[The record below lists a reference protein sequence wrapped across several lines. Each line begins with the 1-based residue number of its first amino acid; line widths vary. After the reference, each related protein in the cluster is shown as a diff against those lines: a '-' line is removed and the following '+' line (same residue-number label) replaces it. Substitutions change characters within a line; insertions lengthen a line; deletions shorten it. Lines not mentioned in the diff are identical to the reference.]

1 MQTGTILGL
10 PQLTSF
16 SRNTSS
22 PRALERLPLAATL
35 IVSGTRRDPDV
46 ELTGDDKKDLLPTQ
60 EKLER
65 VLGNSDGTVLSLL
78 CCPCTLCDHD
88 NDDFRNLVQ
97 GAKILHDTQK
107 RQELAI
113 LILSGCLFALG
124 DLCKQ
129 ANFDVVKF
137 AAQVNVSWTQHS
149 TDSCFLRIASIP
161 SQCPHIFFDQGI
173 RDTCVDCRKRAFQC
187 AALESSSVVNIPNL
201 ERTHVIFDHSSQ
213 NVPFILECPQERLNL
228 RLNPRFYTSQID
240 PSCCGDKQLREQ
252 VLFRKVFKY
261 QHKEMDTIAQAQKE
275 ARIAMHLAQRD
286 PASFVEVYFALTYKD
301 RFYTYVEIIF
311 PLYDRNLSHEFELQE
326 LRRISTSELEC
337 LLDNPLWTACLDVV
351 NAVSIMHEAVES
363 GDVKCSGHFDIKPDN
378 IVVKDDKNGT
388 KKLFL
393 IDFGQAAAHKAGMD
407 YYQPPEVTWPRPNT
421 KPLGAKYDVW
431 SMACVLLEVLIFIDS
446 GLDKLQLFRA
456 RVKGN
461 DETNF
466 AFWQET
472 SPQEI
477 VLRPAVTDRLKTFED
492 QGDRRIQAVIRQLR
506 AMLSIF
512 PEQRPTMRSCLGD
525 FTRLN
530 LNPEDLGLATQDWM
544 NCGLEEWKTSYGTSR
559 MARPNPGNLY
569 FHRDKPSQIH
579 QGGVEQVTLYIE
591 SVMRDSQPLKVVS
604 FVPRAFFHFPTKPG
618 HTFTCH
624 FDNFHKG
631 FTFYFSLLREFL
643 DFMSLLTYQRII
655 PDIAADPAASEVG
668 FKLGECLI
676 KEHGVFR
683 DSARRFKGG
692 TAQIWRQMS
701 QGGYDRRF
709 KRPESLGTTAGDAG
723 LAGGKRTATSTT
735 VASIRNPTNVW
746 KMVLWTQDA
755 KTDERVCVVID
766 IGAKT
771 WRLDDPS
778 GRAPRRFKIKPHHG
792 HADFRGAI
800 FTPSTPEKDGNV
812 LEDRYPGFPISPSRL
827 QAEMQLRLTEA
838 TIDFL
843 NTEHRKQI
851 LQILRQNNFNLAG

>member
-1 MQTGTILGL
+1 MQVRDTWASLSQFPLGHSNVCPSL
-10 PQLTSF
+10 RPCMSD
-16 SRNTSS
+16 
-22 PRALERLPLAATL
+22 LEGPEAVRLFVE
-35 IVSGTRRDPDV
+35 IVSGTKRDPDV
-46 ELTGDDKKDLLPTQ
+46 DMTGDAKKYLLPTK

-137 AAQVNVSWTQHS
+137 AAQVNMSWTQHS
-149 TDSCFLRIASIP
+149 TDSCFLRIAPIP
-161 SQCPHIFFDQGI
+161 SQCPHRYLDQ
-173 RDTCVDCRKRAFQC
+173 DKC
-187 AALESSSVVNIPNL
+187 AALESSTVVNVPNL
-201 ERTHVIFDHSSQ
+201 ERTPVIFDHSSQ
-213 NVPFILECPQERLNL
+213 NVPFILECPQERLNM
-228 RLNPRFYTSQID
+228 RLTPRFYTSQID
-240 PSCCGDKQLREQ
+240 PSCCGDEQLREQ

-261 QHKEMDTIAQAQKE
+261 QHERVGLIVQAEEE

-301 RFYTYVEIIF
+301 RLFTYVEIVF

-326 LRRISTSELEC
+326 LPRRSAPELEC
-337 LLDNPLWTACLDVV
+337 LLHNPLWTASLNVV
-351 NAVSIMHEAVES
+351 NAVHIMHEAVES

-378 IVVKDDKNGT
+378 IVVKDDQDGT

-393 IDFGQAAAHKAGMD
+393 IDFGQAAAQQAGTN
-407 YYQPPEVTWPRPNT
+407 YYQPPEVTWPRPNAN
-421 KPLGAKYDVW
+421 PLKTKYDVW

-446 GLDKLQLFRA
+446 GLDRLQLFRA

-461 DETNF
+461 DEPNF
-466 AFWQET
+466 AFWQGT

-477 VLRPAVTDRLKTFED
+477 VLRPAVTDRLRTFED
-492 QGDRRIQAVIRQLR
+492 QGNRRIQPVIRLLR

-525 FTRLN
+525 LTRLN

-544 NCGLEEWKTSYGTSR
+544 NCGLEKWKTSYSTSR
-559 MARPNPGNLY
+559 IVRPTPGDLY
-569 FHRDKPSQIH
+569 FYRDKPSQDH
-579 QGGVEQVTLYIE
+579 QGGVEQVTLHIE
-591 SVMRDSQPLKVVS
+591 SVMRDSQPLKAVS
-604 FVPRAFFHFPTKPG
+604 FVPRAFFHFSTRPG

-624 FDNFHKG
+624 FDNFHTG

-643 DFMSLLTYQRII
+643 DFMSLLTYQQIV

-668 FKLGECLI
+668 FKVGECLI
-676 KEHGVFR
+676 KERGMFR
-683 DSARRFKGG
+683 DSTRRFKGG
-692 TAQIWRQMS
+692 TVQIWRQLS
-701 QGGYDRRF
+701 QGVYDRWV

-723 LAGGKRTATSTT
+723 LAGGMRTASSTA

-755 KTDERVCVVID
+755 MTNERVCVVID

-778 GRAPRRFKIKPHHG
+778 GRAPRCFKIKPHHG

-800 FTPSTPEKDGNV
+800 FTPSTPKEDRNV
-812 LEDRYPGFPISPSRL
+812 VEDRYPGFPISPSRL
-827 QAEMQLRLTEA
+827 QAEMQLRLTQA

-843 NTEHRKQI
+843 DPDHRKQI